1 MEVYKNIQKIKEL
14 YDKGENIIQY
24 FRNSN
29 NTDLNSLESILISY
43 DFQSGTYT
51 KQLKQSQ
58 EFNTKYTALIAEII
72 DNLTQKSTYI
82 IMEAGV
88 GEATTLGNVVK
99 KLINSP
105 VKFFGF
111 DLSLSRLLYANK
123 FLKSIDLSNY
133 LVFTGNLF
141 NIPVLSNSVNVV
153 YTSHSIEPNG
163 GKEKEAL
170 SELYRITKNYLVLF
184 EPCYELA
191 SDEAKQR
198 MERNGYVKNLKK
210 HAEEL
215 GYKVLKHELLP
226 LSINPLNPT
235 ALLLIEKSAEFGH
248 TDTTIIA
255 CPITTTA
262 LTDKTSY
269 YFAKE
274 SYLAY
279 PIIENIPCLLPQ
291 NAILGS
297 HIDIINS
304 NDGI

>member
-1 MEVYKNIQKIKEL
+1 
-14 YDKGENIIQY
+14 
-24 FRNSN
+24 
-29 NTDLNSLESILISY
+29 
-43 DFQSGTYT
+43 
-51 KQLKQSQ
+51 
-58 EFNTKYTALIAEII
+58 
-72 DNLTQKSTYI
+72 
-82 IMEAGV
+82 
-88 GEATTLGNVVK
+88 
-99 KLINSP
+99 
-105 VKFFGF
+105 
-111 DLSLSRLLYANK
+111 
-123 FLKSIDLSNY
+123 
-133 LVFTGNLF
+133 
-141 NIPVLSNSVNVV
+141 
-153 YTSHSIEPNG
+153 
-163 GKEKEAL
+163 
-170 SELYRITKNYLVLF
+170 
-184 EPCYELA
+184 
-191 SDEAKQR
+191 
-198 MERNGYVKNLKK
+198 
-210 HAEEL
+210 
-215 GYKVLKHELLP
+215 VLKHELLP

>member
-1 MEVYKNIQKIKEL
+1 MEFYKDIQKIKEL
-14 YDKGENIIQY
+14 YDKGINIIQH
-24 FRNSN
+24 FRSSN
-29 NTDLNSLESILISY
+29 NTTQNSLESILISY

-51 KQLKQSQ
+51 KQLKQNQ
-58 EFNTKYTALIAEII
+58 EFNYQYTTHIAGII
-72 DNLTQKSTYI
+72 DSLTQKKTYTV
-82 IMEAGV
+82 MEAGV

-99 KLINSP
+99 KLSNQP
-105 VKFFGF
+105 LKFFGF

-123 FLKSIDLSNY
+123 FLKSIGLSNY
-133 LVFTGNLF
+133 MVFTGNLF
-141 NIPVLSNSVNVV
+141 NIPVLSNSISVV

-170 SELYRITKNYLVLF
+170 AELYRITKNYLVLF
-184 EPCYELA
+184 EPCYEMA
-191 SDEAKQR
+191 SDEAKLR

-226 LSINPLNPT
+226 FSINPLNPT
-235 ALLLIEKSAEFGH
+235 AILLIEKSAERGNIS
-248 TDTTIIA
+248 TDITA
-255 CPITTTA
+255 CPITATA
-262 LTDKTSY
+262 LTNKTSY

-279 PIIENIPCLLPQ
+279 PIIENVPCLLPQ

-297 HIDIINS
+297 HIELVDK
-304 NDGI
+304 DEF

>member
-198 MERNGYVKNLKK
+198 MERNGYVKK
-210 HAEEL
+210 
-215 GYKVLKHELLP
+215 P
-226 LSINPLNPT
+226 
-235 ALLLIEKSAEFGH
+235 
-248 TDTTIIA
+248 
-255 CPITTTA
+255 
-262 LTDKTSY
+262 
-269 YFAKE
+269 
-274 SYLAY
+274 
-279 PIIENIPCLLPQ
+279 
-291 NAILGS
+291 
-297 HIDIINS
+297 
-304 NDGI
+304 